1 MAHSVQSFFI
11 STLLFAYSCLS
22 LPHIPEYEA
31 YNLNQNK
38 TAVSPLDYWGEWT
51 DHKFHP
57 SPENWRMPFYSLFLD
72 RFVNG
77 DPSNDNSNGTAFEV
91 DILSTQLR
99 AGGDISGLVDSL
111 DYLQGMG
118 IKALYISGSPFIN
131 QPWSA
136 DSFSPLDLTL
146 LDAHFGTIAAW
157 REAIDEIHR
166 RGMYVVLENTMST
179 MGDLVGFDGFLNTTT
194 PFSFNEHKAIWKS
207 SRQYWDFHIGEE
219 IVEDCKY
226 PRFWDEHGEKVGSDI
241 TSQMTTCRDSDFD
254 QYGDVESFGKYPE
267 WQKQLSKFGF
277 VQDRL
282 REWQPS
288 VLDKIK
294 LFSCMTI
301 ASLDIDGFRI
311 DKALTIT
318 VDAQAE
324 WSDHVRE
331 CARKFGK
338 RNFFI
343 PGEIVG
349 GNALG
354 ALYFGRGKEPSM
366 AVKTIDEGFNATNE
380 TDASLYIRSKH
391 ALDSACFHYSAYR
404 ALTRFLGI
412 DGVYGA
418 ELDTR
423 INWADSWQ
431 DMLLTNDFT
440 NANTGKFDPR
450 HMFGVSN
457 QDVFRWPSIVNGTQK
472 YLVGAFITSLLLPG
486 IPIVNWGEEQAFYVL
501 ENIAGNYLYGR
512 QPMASTIAWEV
523 HGCYKV
529 GSEKYFNFPLDGALY
544 GCDDPNVSLDHRDPS
559 HPVRGVV
566 RRLMELRST
575 YPVLN
580 DGYEMYQLSNH
591 TRWIYLPG
599 SNGTGTEL
607 GLWSNFRMRHE
618 GIQDFSSQPQGNE
631 MVWLVYGNEE
641 DTNHYKFNCSD
652 PQTALLSPFGS
663 GATVRNLFYPYEEL
677 TLEGSTKSIEGNGS
691 LFHGC
696 LSELVGFPAWGF
708 KAFVPS
714 ESWISPSPT
723 ITKFLPGHDY
733 RLESA
738 RDGPTSVEIQVQFS
752 QEMDCDSV
760 FDSIEVASN
769 TDNGTTVSLDK
780 TTRKCWNLD
789 EGQNQPQYAGETPS
803 VWAFAV
809 TINAIPDGI
818 HRITVRNATDKTKTR
833 STSSVD
839 HFLLRVG
846 KLSNPMVFPR
856 HANYSQELLRLD
868 GQDLFVRHN
877 AAGATRFRCSQTWGS
892 LWTPWLNYTGED
904 FKLPAK
910 NWTGTDLQA
919 WPGEHV
925 VCQYYSKLAGS
936 SHHQQEGDLDASS
949 ASRRFPHLFVNGHFN
964 AFGFDSGIPNQMT
977 PHGET
982 GVWGI
987 DMMAEW
993 PTALQ
998 FNVWGLNPD
1007 GLPDQTWLFGDVN
1020 FDNVLDRLPPGS
1032 LRQNVVNIT
1041 ESPPAPFVGW
1051 RFEVTDA
1058 TMKYTV
1064 VPAGSR
1070 ARQIA
1075 IFALM
1080 WILPLLGG
1088 CIVVFI
1094 FTGSFYKVK
1103 HNVSG
1108 ASANNGLSEKVR
1120 QIFDLK
1126 TKSHMRIPS
1135 TSLVAPNNQMITRP
1149 STPHSITPATG
1160 GGVLQ
1165 MDLGAP
1171 RKKVL
1176 IATMEYDIEDWG
1188 IKIKIGGLGVMAQLM
1203 GKALGHLDIIW
1214 VVPCVGGLPNDRDYP
1229 VDQRAEDMVITI
1241 LGSQYTVQVQYHTLR
1256 NITYV
1261 LLDAPIFRLQ
1271 SPSKPY
1277 PDRMDD
1283 LDSAIYYSAWNQC
1296 IAEAL
1301 KRFNPEIYHIND
1313 FHGALAPL
1321 YLLPK
1326 VIPVCLSLH
1335 NAEFQGM
1342 WGLGTKQEK
1351 AEVCKVFNLEE
1362 KVVERFVQFGE
1373 VFNLLHAGASYL
1385 REFQHGFGAVGVS
1398 KKYGKRSFA
1407 RYPIFWGLSKIG
1419 ALPNPDPSDTGE
1431 WSPELELSAQ
1441 NEEVVVDQAFE
1452 AGRAELRRQA
1462 QEWAGLEQKADAE
1475 LFVFV
1480 GRWSMQKGVDL
1491 IADVFPWVL
1500 ETFPRAQL
1508 IAVGPVIDL
1517 YGKLAAIKLERL
1529 MEQFPG
1535 RVYSKPEFTSLPPFI
1550 FSGAEFALIPSR
1562 DEPFGLVAVEFGRKG
1577 ALGVGARVGGLG
1589 NMPGWYYTV
1598 ESTSAK
1604 HLISQFK
1611 DAIQGAMSSGGPT
1624 RAKMRAVSAKQRFP
1638 VARWVEEIGMLHATS
1653 ILKSERHRDKP
1664 GHLRLAGLS
1673 RTNLSLSRPESP
1685 AASEFRDA
1693 RPTTPTSFLT
1703 PGFHNAPVASQ
1714 TLDPSAWPLSL
1725 PRPQHARRFSNVSI
1739 DSITRGRTDFAL
1751 QKVDPFFTDADG
1763 EYTQEFQKKLSQ
1775 LDAKNSET
1783 DLCIEQHLVRSE
1795 KQWFDDYKSVKLGL
1809 SSSRNA
1815 SKVSLVTPSSPL
1827 PPPPNAS
1834 SRFLDVPSRPHSPYT
1849 PSIASSVYSVDRDQD
1864 IDTPSFPHHAGSTG
1878 HSGPYTSTFET
1889 DDPDQHLAS
1898 PLQKFMLRKIF
1909 DWPVYTIILA
1919 FGQILAANSYQIS
1932 LLNGEQGQTAGTLY
1946 TISSIY
1952 GASSIIWWM
1961 AFRRV
1966 QSVWVLSLPFVIYG
1980 MAFIFAGCA
1989 PFAYSAAGR
1998 YWVQNTASGMYAFA
2012 ASSGS
2017 MYFALNFGDE
2027 GGAPVRT
2034 WVIRACCVQGVQQI
2048 YIGGLWYW
2056 GSVLASSYDGA
2067 GVSTAKASDL
2077 VVSVVCLSVAGLL
2090 MVLGAVTFWGLPG
2103 YYRQRPGSIPSFFRS
2118 VLRRKLILCFLVS
2131 VVIQNY
2137 WLSSVYGRSWRFL
2150 WTTSHAS
2157 AWQILLLVVFFFGI
2171 VWVALFLGLAHFSR
2185 EHSWLFPVLAIGL
2198 GAPRWAQIFW
2208 GVSGVGTSLPWVLPS
2223 SVNSATAG
2231 ALVSRG
2237 LWLWLGVLDALQ
2249 GTGVGMMLLQTTT
2262 RFHNNFALVAAQVLG
2277 SIATALGRATA
2288 PDRVGPAS
2296 VFPNLALSLDGLVG
2310 KEGAVFWVCL
2320 IMQIGIC
2327 VAFGTFFRKEQLSK
2341 P

>member
-1 MAHSVQSFFI
+1 
-11 STLLFAYSCLS
+11 
-22 LPHIPEYEA
+22 
-31 YNLNQNK
+31 
-38 TAVSPLDYWGEWT
+38 
-51 DHKFHP
+51 
-57 SPENWRMPFYSLFLD
+57 MPFYSLFLD

-91 DILSTQLR
+91 DIFSTQLR
-99 AGGDISGLVDSL
+99 AGGDISGLVDTL

-146 LDAHFGTIAAW
+146 LDSHFGTIAEW
-157 REAIDEIHR
+157 RQAIDEIHK

-179 MGDLVGFDGFLNTTT
+179 MGDLIGFEGYLNTTT
-194 PFSFNEHKAIWKS
+194 PFSFTEHNAVWKS
-207 SRQYWDFHIGEE
+207 PRRYWDFYLGDDSVKCE
-219 IVEDCKY
+219 Y
-226 PRFWDEHGEKVGSDI
+226 PRFWDEHGVLVGKDVM
-241 TSQMTTCRDSDFD
+241 SQMTACRTSDFD

-282 REWQPS
+282 REWRPS

-324 WSDHVRE
+324 WSDYIRS
-331 CARKFGK
+331 CARRFNKT
-338 RNFFI
+338 NFFI

-354 ALYFGRGKEPSM
+354 ALYFGRGKEPEM
-366 AVKTIDEGFNATNE
+366 AFKTFDESYNSTNE
-380 TDASLYIRSKH
+380 TSTSTYIRTKQ
-391 ALDSACFHYSAYR
+391 ALDAACFHYSAYR

-412 DGVYGA
+412 DGIYGA
-418 ELDTR
+418 EMDTR
-423 INWADSWQ
+423 TNWAEGWQ
-431 DMLLTNDFT
+431 DMLLTNDFV
-440 NANTGKFDPR
+440 NANSGKFDPR

-457 QDVFRWPSIVNGTQK
+457 QDVFRWPSIQNGTQK

-512 QPMASTIAWEV
+512 QPMSSTVSWER

-529 GSEKYFNFPLDGALY
+529 GSEKYFNFPLDAALY

-566 RRLMELRST
+566 KRLMELRST

-580 DGYEMYQLSNH
+580 DGFEMYQLSNQ
-591 TRWIYLPG
+591 TQWIYLPG

-607 GLWSNFRMRHE
+607 GLWSYVRMSHKALQNFTALPH
-618 GIQDFSSQPQGNE
+618 GNDI
-631 MVWLVYGNEE
+631 VWLLLGNQNQ
-641 DTNHYKFNCSD
+641 TTRYKFNCSD
-652 PQTALLSPFGS
+652 PNTALLSSFGS
-663 GATVRNLFYPYEEL
+663 GATVKNLFYPYEEYKL
-677 TLEGSTKSIEGNGS
+677 QPSTKKIDGGDPE
-691 LFHGC
+691 LVHGC
-696 LSELVGFPAWGF
+696 ISELEFPAWGF
-708 KAFVPS
+708 KAFVPK
-714 ESWISPSPT
+714 ESWVSPAPI

-733 RLESA
+733 RWEASKN
-738 RDGPTSVEIQVQFS
+738 GETSVVIRLQFS
-752 QEMDCDSV
+752 QEMDCESV
-760 FDSIEVASN
+760 FNSIQITSN
-769 TDNGTTVSLDK
+769 TVGGKVAALNKASL
-780 TTRKCWNLD
+780 RCQNL
-789 EGQNQPQYAGETPS
+789 EIPRNPSLLVGEVPS
-803 VWAFAV
+803 AWEFAA
-809 TINAIPDGI
+809 TINAIPEGV
-818 HRITVRNATDKTKTR
+818 HRITVRNATDKTGTK
-833 STSSVD
+833 STGSID

-846 KLSNPMVFPR
+846 QLDNPIVFPR
-856 HANYSQELLRLD
+856 HANYSSNLVYAKD
-868 GQDLFVRHN
+868 NDVYVRHH
-877 AAGATRFRCSQTWGS
+877 ATGATRFRCSQSWAS
-892 LWTPWLNYTGED
+892 SWTEWLDYTGED
-904 FKLPAK
+904 FKLPPK
-910 NWTGTDLQA
+910 NWTGTELQA
-919 WPGEHV
+919 WSGEHV

-949 ASRRFPHLFVNGHFN
+949 LPRRFPHLFVNGHFN
-964 AFGFDSGIPNQMT
+964 AFGFDAGIPNQMAQQ
-977 PHGET
+977 PDT
-982 GVWGI
+982 GRWAI
-987 DMMAEW
+987 NLMAEW

-1020 FDNVLDRLPPGS
+1020 FDYVLDRLPPGS
-1032 LRQNVVNIT
+1032 LRQNVVNVT
-1041 ESPPAPFVGW
+1041 EPPPAPFVGW
-1051 RFEVTDA
+1051 RFEVDDA
-1058 TMKYTV
+1058 AMKYMKA
-1064 VPAGSR
+1064 PAGSR

-1075 IFALM
+1075 IFSLM
-1080 WILPLLGG
+1080 WVLPLLGG
-1088 CIVVFI
+1088 WIVVFI

-1103 HNVSG
+1103 HNISG
-1108 ASANNGLSEKVR
+1108 AAKNGGISEKFR
-1120 QIFDLK
+1120 QAFEMKHKPRASRPPSRSSSFGAVDRPG
-1126 TKSHMRIPS
+1126 TSHS
-1135 TSLVAPNNQMITRP
+1135 TTARGL
-1149 STPHSITPATG
+1149 HG
-1160 GGVLQ
+1160 EG
-1165 MDLGAP
+1165 LGMEVGAR

-1176 IATMEYDIEDWG
+1176 IATMEYDIEDWR

-1214 VVPCVGGLPNDRDYP
+1214 VVPCVGGLENNYPNGYP
-1229 VDQRAEDMVITI
+1229 TDTLADPMEITI
-1241 LGSQYTVQVQYHTLR
+1241 LGTKYSVDVQYHKLR
-1256 NITYV
+1256 NMTYV
-1261 LLDAPIFRLQ
+1261 LLDAPVFRLQ
-1271 SPSKPY
+1271 TPAKPY

-1296 IAEAL
+1296 IAETI
-1301 KRFNPEIYHIND
+1301 KRFNPDIYHIND

-1321 YLLPK
+1321 YLLPR
-1326 VIPVCLSLH
+1326 VIPCCLSLH

-1342 WGLGTKQEK
+1342 WGLGTKEEK
-1351 AEVCKVFNLEE
+1351 QEVCSVFNLDQ

-1419 ALPNPDPSDTGE
+1419 SLPNPDPSDTAE
-1431 WSPELELSAQ
+1431 WSPELEAAAQ
-1441 NEEVVVDQAFE
+1441 AEEVEVDAAFE

-1462 QEWAGLEQKADAE
+1462 QEWAGIEQKPDAE

-1491 IADVFPWVL
+1491 IADVFPSIL
-1500 ETFPRAQL
+1500 ESNPKVQL

-1517 YGKLAAIKLERL
+1517 YGRLAAIKLERL
-1529 MEQFPG
+1529 MEQYPN
-1535 RVYSKPEFTSLPPFI
+1535 RVYSKPEFTQLPPYI

-1611 DAIQGAMSSGGPT
+1611 EAIQGALCSDNDT

-1638 VARWVEEIGMLHATS
+1638 VARWVEEINELHRVS
-1653 ILKSERHRDKP
+1653 IHKSQKYRDKP
-1664 GHLRLAGLS
+1664 DPLRLLS
-1673 RTNLSLSRPESP
+1673 PSKANLSRPPSP
-1685 AASEFRDA
+1685 TPSDMHDMQPTIPASFLA
-1693 RPTTPTSFLT
+1693 PGHSPFPTTPSSPDANFV
-1703 PGFHNAPVASQ
+1703 G
-1714 TLDPSAWPLSL
+1714 AWPL
-1725 PRPQHARRFSNVSI
+1725 PRSITPQAPHSRRFSNVSI
-1739 DSITRGRTDFAL
+1739 TSVTKGRRDFAL

-1763 EYTQEFQKKLSQ
+1763 EYTDEFKRMLSQ
-1775 LDAKNSET
+1775 LDSKTSET
-1783 DLCIEQHLVRSE
+1783 DLCIEQYLVRSE
-1795 KQWFDDYKSVKLGL
+1795 KQWFQDYKSAKLGL
-1809 SSSRNA
+1809 SSSRNV
-1815 SKVSLVTPSSPL
+1815 SKVSLVESPSALNVTRCPDL
-1827 PPPPNAS
+1827 
-1834 SRFLDVPSRPHSPYT
+1834 PSRPTSPHYT
-1849 PSIASSVYSVDRDQD
+1849 PSVISSLYSEDAEEQNR
-1864 IDTPSFPHHAGSTG
+1864 AGPTRFVSA
-1878 HSGPYTSTFET
+1878 FEANNGSN
-1889 DDPDQHLAS
+1889 PNQAP
-1898 PLQKFMLRKIF
+1898 PLQRLMLRKVF

-1932 LLNGEQGQTAGTLY
+1932 LLNGQQGQTASMLY

-1952 GASSIIWWM
+1952 GVTSILWWI
-1961 AFRRV
+1961 AFRRLK
-1966 QSVWVLSLPFVIYG
+1966 SVWVLSTPFAVYG
-1980 MAFIFAGCA
+1980 VAFLFAGCA
-1989 PFAYSAAGR
+1989 PFASTIAVRGWLQNVATGFYAA
-1998 YWVQNTASGMYAFA
+1998 A

-2017 MYFALNFGDE
+2017 MFFALNFGDE

-2034 WVIRACCVQGVQQI
+2034 WVIRACAVQGVQQI
-2048 YIGGLWYW
+2048 YISGLWYW
-2056 GSVLASSYDGA
+2056 GSQLSSYDSNGIPVA
-2067 GVSTAKASDL
+2067 QASNTLISAVCFPVAVLL
-2077 VVSVVCLSVAGLL
+2077 VALA
-2090 MVLGAVTFWGLPG
+2090 AITFFGLPE
-2103 YYRQRPGSIPSFFRS
+2103 YYRQTPGSIPSFFKS
-2118 VLRRKLILCFLVS
+2118 IFRRKLIICFLVS
-2131 VVIQNY
+2131 VLIQNY

-2150 WTTSHAS
+2150 WTSSHAPV
-2157 AWQILLLVVFFFGI
+2157 WQILLLVLLFFGLI
-2171 VWVALFLGLAHFSR
+2171 WIILFAQLAHLSR

-2208 GVSGVGTSLPWVLPS
+2208 GVSGIGTSLPWAGSP
-2223 SVNSATAG
+2223 AAG
-2231 ALVSRG
+2231 ALVSRA

-2288 PDRVGPAS
+2288 PDRIGPGP
-2296 VFPNLALSLDGLVG
+2296 VFPNLALGL
-2310 KEGAVFWVCL
+2310 EGLGNGWFWVCL
-2320 IMQIGIC
+2320 LMQLGIC
-2327 VAFGTFFRKEQLSK
+2327 VMFGTFFRKEQLSK

>member
-1 MAHSVQSFFI
+1 M
-11 STLLFAYSCLS
+11 
-22 LPHIPEYEA
+22 
-31 YNLNQNK
+31 
-38 TAVSPLDYWGEWT
+38 
-51 DHKFHP
+51 
-57 SPENWRMPFYSLFLD
+57 
-72 RFVNG
+72 
-77 DPSNDNSNGTAFEV
+77 
-91 DILSTQLR
+91 R

-136 DSFSPLDLTL
+136 DSISPLDLTL

-179 MGDLVGFDGFLNTTT
+179 MGDLLGFDGYLNTTT

-207 SRQYWDFHIGEE
+207 SRRYWDFHIGDD

-226 PRFWDEHGEKVGSDI
+226 PRFWDEHGERVGSDI
-241 TSQMTTCRDSDFD
+241 MSQMATCRDSEFD

-282 REWQPS
+282 REWEPS

-294 LFSCMTI
+294 LFSCITI

-324 WSDHVRE
+324 WSDHVRD
-331 CARKFGK
+331 CARRFNKT
-338 RNFFI
+338 NFFI

-354 ALYFGRGKEPSM
+354 ALYFGRGKEPGM
-366 AVKTIDEGFNATNE
+366 AVKTTDEGFNATNE

-418 ELDTR
+418 EMDTR
-423 INWADSWQ
+423 INWAESWQ

-457 QDVFRWPSIVNGTQK
+457 QDVFRWPSIVNGTHK
-472 YLVGAFITSLLLPG
+472 YLIGAFITSLLLPG

-512 QPMASTIAWEV
+512 QPITSTIAWEL

-529 GSEKYFNFPLDGALY
+529 GSEKYFNFPLDAALY

-566 RRLMELRST
+566 KRLMELRST

-580 DGYEMYQLSNH
+580 DGFEMYQLSNH
-591 TRWIYLPG
+591 TRWIYIPG

-607 GLWSNFRMRHE
+607 GLWSNFRMRRRE
-618 GIQDFSSQPQGNE
+618 LQDFSSLPQGNE

-641 DTNHYKFNCSD
+641 NVTDYEFDCSN
-652 PQTALLSPFGS
+652 PKSALLSPFGS
-663 GATVRNLFYPYEEL
+663 GAKVRNLFYPYEEL
-677 TLEGSTKSIEGNGS
+677 TLEASTKSIEGNSS

-696 LSELVGFPAWGF
+696 LSELRRFPAWGF

-714 ESWISPSPT
+714 ESWVFPAPT

-738 RDGPTSVEIQVQFS
+738 HDGPTSVEIQVQFS

-760 FDSIEVASN
+760 FDSIEVVSN
-769 TDNGTTVSLDK
+769 TGNEATVSLDK
-780 TTRKCWNLD
+780 SSRKCWKLD
-789 EGQNQPQYAGETPS
+789 QNVDPPQYTGQTPS
-803 VWAFAV
+803 VWAFAA

-833 STSSVD
+833 NTGSVD

-846 KLSNPMVFPR
+846 KLTNPMVFPR
-856 HANYSQELLRLD
+856 HANYSQELLQLN
-868 GQDLFVRHN
+868 GQDLVVHHN
-877 AAGATRFRCSQTWGS
+877 AVGATQFRCSQTWGS
-892 LWTPWLNYTGED
+892 SWTPWLNYTGEE

-919 WPGEHV
+919 WSGEHII
-925 VCQYYSKLAGS
+925 CQYYSKLAGS
-936 SHHQQEGDLDASS
+936 SHHQQEGDLE
-949 ASRRFPHLFVNGHFN
+949 ASRISRHFPHLFVNGHFN
-964 AFGFDSGIPNQMT
+964 AFGFDSGIPNQMVQNSDSGT
-977 PHGET
+977 
-982 GVWGI
+982 WGI
-987 DMMAEW
+987 DIMAEW

-1007 GLPDQTWLFGDVN
+1007 GMPDQTWLFGDIN

-1041 ESPPAPFVGW
+1041 ESPPAPHVGW
-1051 RFEVTDA
+1051 RFEVIDV
-1058 TMKYTV
+1058 TMKYSV

-1070 ARQIA
+1070 IRQIA
-1075 IFALM
+1075 IFSLM
-1080 WILPLLGG
+1080 WLLPLLGG

-1103 HNVSG
+1103 HNISG
-1108 ASANNGLSEKVR
+1108 VANNKGLSEKIR
-1120 QIFDLK
+1120 QAFDVK
-1126 TKSHMRIPS
+1126 AKSHMRISS
-1135 TSLVAPNNQMITRP
+1135 TALQTPASTEMIQVAPRP
-1149 STPHSITPATG
+1149 GSSNSSHPTHGNGA
-1160 GGVLQ
+1160 LQ

-1171 RKKVL
+1171 KKKVL
-1176 IATMEYDIEDWG
+1176 IAPMEYDIEDWG

-1214 VVPCVGGLPNDRDYP
+1214 VVPCVSGLDESKHPSGNAGYP
-1229 VDQRAEDMVITI
+1229 IDTHAEPMVITI
-1241 LGSQYTVQVQYHTLR
+1241 LGSQYTVEVQYHTLR

-1321 YLLPK
+1321 YLLLK
-1326 VIPVCLSLH
+1326 VIPCCLSLH

-1342 WGLGTKQEK
+1342 WGLGTKEEK
-1351 AEVCKVFNLEE
+1351 KEVCNVFNLEP

-1385 REFQHGFGAVGVS
+1385 REYQHGFGAVGVS

-1419 ALPNPDPSDTGE
+1419 SLPNPDPSDTGE
-1431 WSPELELSAQ
+1431 WSLDMEESAK
-1441 NEEVVVDQAFE
+1441 NEGVVVDEQFE
-1452 AGRAELRRQA
+1452 ASRAELRKQA
-1462 QEWAGLEQKADAE
+1462 QEWAGLEQRADAE

-1500 ETFPRAQL
+1500 EQFPRAQL

-1535 RVYSKPEFTSLPPFI
+1535 RVYSKPEFTQLPPYI

-1611 DAIQGAMSSGGPT
+1611 DAIQGALASNGPT

-1638 VARWVEEIGMLHATS
+1638 VARWVEEIGALHATS
-1653 ILKSERHRDKP
+1653 ILKSQRHRDKP

-1673 RTNLSLSRPESP
+1673 RTNLSLSRPASP

-1693 RPTTPTSFLT
+1693 RPITPTSFLT
-1703 PGFHNAPVASQ
+1703 PGFNDIASPSQ
-1714 TLDPSAWPLSL
+1714 SLDPNAWPLPL

-1739 DSITRGRTDFAL
+1739 DSITQGRKDFAL
-1751 QKVDPFFTDADG
+1751 QIVDPFFTDADG
-1763 EYTQEFQKKLSQ
+1763 EYTQEFQKKLAH

-1795 KQWFDDYKSVKLGL
+1795 KQWFEDYKSIKLGL
-1809 SSSRNA
+1809 GSSSRNA
-1815 SKVSLVTPSSPL
+1815 SKVSLVSNSSPL
-1827 PPPPNAS
+1827 PPPPQVS

-1849 PSIASSVYSVDRDQD
+1849 PSIASSVYSVDDD
-1864 IDTPSFPHHAGSTG
+1864 DVTHVTDGHDGFPRRTAGAPGNS
-1878 HSGPYTSTFET
+1878 PYTSAFDI
-1889 DDPDQHLAS
+1889 DDADTRLAT
-1898 PLQKFMLRKIF
+1898 PLQKLMLPEIF
-1909 DWPVYTIILA
+1909 DWPIYTLILA
-1919 FGQILAANSYQIS
+1919 LGQILAANSYQIS

-1952 GASSIIWWM
+1952 GASSIVWWL

-1966 QSVWVLSLPFVIYG
+1966 QSVWVLSLPFAIYG
-1980 MAFIFAGCA
+1980 FAFVFAGCA
-1989 PFAYSAAGR
+1989 PFASLALTR
-1998 YWVQNTASGMYAFA
+1998 FWLQNTASGLYAFA

-2027 GGAPVRT
+2027 GGAAVKT
-2034 WVIRACCVQGVQQI
+2034 WVIRACAVQGVQQI
-2048 YIGGLWYW
+2048 YISGLWYW
-2056 GSVLASSYDGA
+2056 GSALASAYDGN
-2067 GVSTAKASDL
+2067 GISVAKASD
-2077 VVSVVCLSVAGLL
+2077 VIVSTVCLSVAALL
-2090 MVLGAVTFWGLPG
+2090 FVLGGVTFWGLPA
-2103 YYRQRPGSIPSFFRS
+2103 YYRQTPGSIPSFFKS
-2118 VLRRKLILCFLVS
+2118 IFRRKLILCFLVS

-2157 AWQILLLVVFFFGI
+2157 AWQILLLVVFFFGV

-2185 EHSWLFPVLAIGL
+2185 EHSWLSPVLAIGL

-2208 GVSGVGTSLPWVLPS
+2208 GVSGIGTSLPWVLS
-2223 SVNSATAG
+2223 GNVQAG

-2262 RFHNNFALVAAQVLG
+2262 RFHNNFALVAAQILG
-2277 SIATALGRATA
+2277 SVATALGRATA
-2288 PDRVGPAS
+2288 PDKIGPGP

-2310 KEGAVFWVCL
+2310 KDGAVFWVCL
-2320 IMQIGIC
+2320 VMQIGIC

>member
-1 MAHSVQSFFI
+1 MAVLLPFFLGVLFFVCPSF
-11 STLLFAYSCLS
+11 S
-22 LPHIPEYEA
+22 LPYIAEYEE

-38 TAVSPLDYWGEWT
+38 SATTPLDYWGEWPNHT
-51 DHKFHP
+51 FHS
-57 SPENWRMPFYSLFLD
+57 SPNNWRMPFYSLFLD

-111 DYLQGMG
+111 DYLQGLG
-118 IKALYISGSPFIN
+118 IK
-131 QPWSA
+131 
-136 DSFSPLDLTL
+136 
-146 LDAHFGTIAAW
+146 HFGNIAAW
-157 REAIDEIHR
+157 RQAIDEIHR
-166 RGMYVVLENTMST
+166 RGMYVVLENTIST
-179 MGDLVGFDGFLNTTT
+179 MGDLLGFDGYLNTTT
-194 PFSFNEHKAIWKS
+194 PFSFTEHNTIWKS
-207 SRQYWDFHIGEE
+207 SRQYWDFHIS
-219 IVEDCKY
+219 EDMVDDCQY
-226 PRFWDEHGEKVGSDI
+226 PRFWDEHGARVGSDV
-241 TSQMTTCRDSDFD
+241 TSFMTSCRASDFD
-254 QYGDVESFGKYPE
+254 QFGDVESFGVYPE

-282 REWQPS
+282 REWRPS

-294 LFSCMTI
+294 LFSCITI

-318 VDAQAE
+318 VDAQAD

-331 CARKFGK
+331 CARRFNKT
-338 RNFFI
+338 NFFI

-354 ALYFGRGKEPSM
+354 ALYFGRGKEPGM
-366 AVKTIDEGFNATNE
+366 AAETVDESFNATNA
-380 TDASLYIRSKH
+380 TTPSAYIRTSH
-391 ALDSACFHYSAYR
+391 ALDSACFHYSTYR

-418 ELDTR
+418 EMDTR
-423 INWADSWQ
+423 INWAESWQ
-431 DMLLTNDFT
+431 DMLLTNDFV
-440 NANTGKFDPR
+440 NANTGDFDPR

-457 QDVFRWPSIVNGTQK
+457 QDVFRWPSITNGTQK
-472 YLVGAFITSLLLPG
+472 YLVGAFITSLILPG
-486 IPIVNWGEEQAFYVL
+486 IPIINWGEEQAFYVL

-512 QPMASTIAWEV
+512 QPMSSTIAWEV

-529 GSEKYFNFPLDGALY
+529 GSEKYFNFPLDAALY

-559 HPVRGVV
+559 HPVRGVLK
-566 RRLMELRST
+566 RLLELREN

-580 DGYEMYQLSNH
+580 DGFEMFQLSNH

-618 GIQDFSSQPQGNE
+618 SFQDFSSLPQGNE
-631 MVWLVYGNEE
+631 MVWLVFGNEE
-641 DTNHYKFNCSD
+641 SPTDYKFNCSD
-652 PQTALLSPFGS
+652 PRTALLSPFGS
-663 GATVRNLFYPYEEL
+663 GATVRNLFYPYEQY
-677 TLEGSTKSIEGNGS
+677 TLETSTKNLVAGNTS

-696 LSELVGFPAWGF
+696 LSELRQFPAWGF
-708 KAFVPS
+708 KAFVPN
-714 ESWISPSPT
+714 ESWVGPAPM

-733 RLESA
+733 RLES
-738 RDGPTSVEIQVQFS
+738 TSNGSTLLEIQLHFS
-752 QEMDCDSV
+752 VEMDCDSV
-760 FDSIEVASN
+760 FNSIEIVSNSDNATVAFLNRAS
-769 TDNGTTVSLDK
+769 V
-780 TTRKCWNLD
+780 KCWKLD
-789 EGQNQPQYAGETPS
+789 TAQDPPKYVGQTPS
-803 VWAFAV
+803 MWAFSA
-809 TINAIPDGI
+809 TIDPIPDGI
-818 HRITVRNATDKTKTR
+818 HRITVRNATDSSKSS
-833 STSSVD
+833 STGSVD

-856 HANYSQELLRLD
+856 HANYSQDFLYA
-868 GQDLFVRHN
+868 QDNKIYVRHH
-877 AAGATRFRCSQTWGS
+877 ATGATQFRCSQTWGS
-892 LWTPWLNYTGED
+892 SWTNWLNYTGED
-904 FKLPAK
+904 FGLPSK

-919 WPGEHV
+919 WSGEHV

-936 SHHQQEGDLDASS
+936 SHHQQEGDLDPSYLP
-949 ASRRFPHLFVNGHFN
+949 RHFPHLFINGHFN
-964 AFGFDSGIPNQMT
+964 AFGFDSGIPNEMRQT
-977 PHGET
+977 ALNNGT
-982 GVWGI
+982 WAI
-987 DMMAEW
+987 DIMAEW

-998 FNVWGLNPD
+998 FNIWGLNPD

-1020 FDNVLDRLPPGS
+1020 FDYVLDRLPPGS

-1051 RFEVTDA
+1051 RFEVDDA
-1058 TMKYTV
+1058 TMKYNV
-1064 VPAGSR
+1064 FPAGSR
-1070 ARQIA
+1070 ARQIT

-1080 WILPLLGG
+1080 WLLPLLGG
-1088 CIVVFI
+1088 CIVVFV

-1103 HNVSG
+1103 HNISG
-1108 ASANNGLSEKVR
+1108 AAKERGISEKFR
-1120 QIFDLK
+1120 HAFDMKAK
-1126 TKSHMRIPS
+1126 THAPS
-1135 TSLVAPNNQMITRP
+1135 LSDAPNRPGTSHSTTRGAGGEMIGMEM
-1149 STPHSITPATG
+1149 G
-1160 GGVLQ
+1160 G
-1165 MDLGAP
+1165 P
-1171 RKKVL
+1171 RKTVV
-1176 IATMEYDIEDWG
+1176 IATMEYEIEDWA

-1214 VVPCVGGLPNDRDYP
+1214 VVPCVGGLENRHPNGYP
-1229 VDQRAEDMVITI
+1229 IDQRADPMVITI
-1241 LGSQYTVQVQYHTLR
+1241 LDAQYTVEVQYHKLR

-1271 SPSKPY
+1271 SPAKPY

-1301 KRFNPEIYHIND
+1301 RRFNPDIYHIND

-1321 YLLPK
+1321 YLLPQ
-1326 VIPVCLSLH
+1326 VIPCCLSLH

-1342 WGLGTKQEK
+1342 WSLGTKEEK
-1351 AEVCKVFNLEE
+1351 SEVCNVFNLDPRI
-1362 KVVERFVQFGE
+1362 VERFVQFGE

-1419 ALPNPDPSDTGE
+1419 SLPNPDPSDTGE
-1431 WSPELELSAQ
+1431 WSVELEAASQAQ
-1441 NEEVVVDQAFE
+1441 EVEINSEFE
-1452 AGRAELRRQA
+1452 ARRAELRLKA
-1462 QEWAGLEQKADAE
+1462 QDWAGIEQDAEAE

-1491 IADVFPWVL
+1491 IADVFPSVL
-1500 ETFPRAQL
+1500 EQHPKAQL

-1517 YGKLAAIKLERL
+1517 YGRLAAIKLQRL
-1529 MEQFPG
+1529 MEQYPG
-1535 RVYSKPEFTSLPPFI
+1535 RVYSKPEFTQLPPFI

-1611 DAIQGAMSSGGPT
+1611 DAIHGALSSDSAT

-1638 VARWVEEIGMLHATS
+1638 VARWVEEIEALHTS
-1653 ILKSERHRDKP
+1653 SVQKSLKHRDNP

-1673 RTNLSLSRPESP
+1673 KLNLSRPVSADSSNQFDGRPITP
-1685 AASEFRDA
+1685 A
-1693 RPTTPTSFLT
+1693 SFLSPNYASPT
-1703 PGFHNAPVASQ
+1703 ATSPG
-1714 TLDPSAWPLSL
+1714 LDPGAWPLTL
-1725 PRPQHARRFSNVSI
+1725 PSAPRTRRFSNI
-1739 DSITRGRTDFAL
+1739 SITSVTKGRKDFAL

-1763 EYTQEFQKKLSQ
+1763 EYTDEFKQKLAQ
-1775 LDAKNSET
+1775 LDPKNSET

-1795 KQWFDDYKSVKLGL
+1795 KKWFDEYKSAKLGL
-1809 SSSRNA
+1809 TSASRNA
-1815 SKVSLVTPSSPL
+1815 SKLSLADVSSPAA
-1827 PPPPNAS
+1827 PSS
-1834 SRFLDVPSRPHSPYT
+1834 SRFLEVPSRPHSPYT
-1849 PSIASSVYSVDRDQD
+1849 PSIASSVYSAEDDEQGDFTSR
-1864 IDTPSFPHHAGSTG
+1864 
-1878 HSGPYTSTFET
+1878 PYVSEFET
-1889 DDPDQHLAS
+1889 EEPDQSPRAFAS
-1898 PLQKFMLRKIF
+1898 PLQRFMLRKVF
-1909 DWPVYTIILA
+1909 DWPVYTLILA

-1932 LLNGEQGQTAGTLY
+1932 LLNGEQGQTAGMLY
-1946 TISSIY
+1946 TIASIY
-1952 GASSIIWWM
+1952 AATSIVWWV
-1961 AFRRV
+1961 AFRRLK
-1966 QSVWVLSLPFVIYG
+1966 SVWVLSVPFAVYG
-1980 MAFIFAGCA
+1980 AAFIFAGCA
-1989 PFAYSAAGR
+1989 PFGR
-1998 YWVQNTASGMYAFA
+1998 SMFARGWLQNIASGLYAAA

-2027 GGAPVRT
+2027 GGAPVKT
-2034 WVIRACCVQGVQQI
+2034 WVIRACAVQGIQQI
-2048 YIGGLWYW
+2048 YISGLWYW
-2056 GSVLASSYDGA
+2056 GSLLASYDSNGIPTA
-2067 GVSTAKASDL
+2067 RATGTIVSA
-2077 VVSVVCLSVAGLL
+2077 VCLPVAVLL
-2090 MVLGAVTFWGLPG
+2090 FALSAITYFGLPD
-2103 YYRQRPGSIPSFFRS
+2103 YYHQTPGSIPSFFKS
-2118 VLRRKLILCFLVS
+2118 IFRRKLILCFLVS
-2131 VVIQNY
+2131 VMIQNY

-2150 WTTSHAS
+2150 WTTSHAE
-2157 AWQILLLVVFFFGI
+2157 AWQILLLVIFFFGI
-2171 VWVALFLGLAHFSR
+2171 VWIALFLQLAHLSR

-2208 GVSGVGTSLPWVLPS
+2208 AVSGVGTSLPW
-2223 SVNSATAG
+2223 AFAGGTAG
-2231 ALVSRG
+2231 GALISRA

-2277 SIATALGRATA
+2277 SIATAVGRATA
-2288 PDRVGPAS
+2288 PDAVGPGP
-2296 VFPNLALSLDGLVG
+2296 VFPNLALSLDGLG
-2310 KEGAVFWVCL
+2310 NGWFWVCL
-2320 IMQIGIC
+2320 LMQISIC